1 MKQSEKYLMQSA
13 SFYTMLAWM
22 EQQKERGI
30 NCVFE
35 NNTLYLPTI
44 ASKYFAVAI
53 SRYKK
58 HKYPF
63 LCIQPNENSWMKNII
78 WDYVAIREDDIHL
91 YLVAKYIEGDGFSC
105 GDLHPFAVAIKFDMK
120 EKLEALMEFSKM
132 DAREYFIDTDDTV
145 RINYHSKIFNLDI
158 KVFKEHEPYI
168 ADVTDYILYEEEKR
182 AEQNK
187 SLIQR
192 YDGIIPDFKGTV
204 NINEEAKGLREKYK

>member
-63 LCIQPNENSWMKNII
+63 LCIQPNENSWMKNIL
-78 WDYVAIREDDIHL
+78 WDYIAIRENDIHL

-120 EKLEALMEFSKM
+120 EKLEALMEFSKI
-132 DAREYFIDTDDTV
+132 DAREYFIDTDDTIRV
-145 RINYHSKIFNLDI
+145 NYHSKVFSLD
-158 KVFKEHEPYI
+158 VRVLKETENYI
-168 ADVTDYILYEEEKR
+168 DDVTEYILFEEEKR

-187 SLIQR
+187 NLIEK
-192 YDGIIPDFKGTV
+192 YNGYNPVFSGTV
-204 NINEEAKGLREKYK
+204 NISDEAKSLREKYK

>member
-13 SFYTMLAWM
+13 SFYTMLAWV

-58 HKYPF
+58 HKFPF
-63 LCIQPNENSWMKNII
+63 LCIQPNENSWMQNIV
-78 WDYVAIREDDIHL
+78 WDYIAIRKNDINL
-91 YLVAKYIEGDGFSC
+91 YLVAKFVEGDGFSC
-105 GDLHPFAVAIKFDMK
+105 SDLHPFAVAIKFDMK
-120 EKLEALMEFSKM
+120 EKLEALMDFPKL
-132 DAREYFIDTDDTV
+132 DAREYFIDTDDTIRV
-145 RINYHSKIFNLDI
+145 NYHSKIFSLDI
-158 KVFKEHEPYI
+158 RVLEEFDNYI
-168 ADVTDYILYEEEKR
+168 GDVTDYILLEEEKR

-187 SLIQR
+187 ELIEK
-192 YDGIIPDFKGTV
+192 YNGYSPKFSD
-204 NINEEAKGLREKYK
+204 NIALSPEAKALREKYK